1 MSWMY
6 LIIAGFL
13 EVGWAFGLQES
24 HGFTRLVPSIVTIV
38 TLAASFMLFAK
49 AMKTIE
55 IGTAYAIFTGLG
67 TAGTVLV
74 GMLFLDEPVQI
85 GKLFFVTLLLCGIVG
100 LKVVAK
106 EKQPQEQSVQQR
118 SEVERQQEHEH
129 EHEHEQVK
137 EVQ

>member
-6 LIIAGFL
+6 LIVAGFL

-24 HGFTRLVPSIVTIV
+24 HGFTKLVPSIVTIV

-74 GMLFLDEPVQI
+74 GMLFLDEPVQL
-85 GKLFFVTLLLCGIVG
+85 GKLIFVTVLLCGIVG

-106 EKQPQEQSVQQR
+106 EKQPEGQLVQQPEQPQG
-118 SEVERQQEHEH
+118 SERQQNE
-129 EHEHEQVK
+129 EQEK